1 MSASESAAPRLIES
15 LAASRAEMRGASKLL
30 FSRALACVE
39 VSADFLTCAAGMF
52 AACLINSS
60 MHTAGL
66 IDFSMRGAA
75 AAGAVVGLISIL
87 SLQREGAY
95 SGGGSLL
102 HIRETE
108 RAIRIPAQAVLLL
121 LALSLLLN
129 TRFSFVAILI
139 GLILIP
145 ALLIVQKLIF
155 SSVVRAIHAMGY
167 GVVSTVV
174 YGASG
179 AGKRV
184 VSALF
189 HSFRLG
195 LRPVAVIEDDPALDG
210 SCILEMGYRD
220 RQSIPVR
227 RGPISPEFL
236 RACGGGL
243 LIVAL
248 PNLSSQRLAE
258 AADAAEQ
265 VGLRITLLTGVE
277 LQQQLCAQPVD
288 VDGFSLTPA
297 SGSSFTSWHYAYSKR
312 VLDVA
317 LSSLLLVLTA
327 PLFLL
332 IALLIR
338 LDSPGSALFIQK
350 RVGRNGELFNMCK
363 FRSMFVNAPAYEL
376 SPTSA
381 RDPRITKIGRF
392 IRQTSLDELPQLIN
406 VLLGNM
412 SMVGPRPEMPFIV
425 RDYNS
430 QQRQRL
436 QVTPGITGLWQL
448 SADRAF
454 PIHDNIEY
462 DLYYIRNR
470 GIFMDIAIMVHTL
483 PFAIRRGV

>member
-1 MSASESAAPRLIES
+1 MSASESAAPRLLEA
-15 LAASRAEMRGASKLL
+15 LAASHRAVRGASKLL
-30 FSRALACVE
+30 FRRVLVCVE

-52 AACLINSS
+52 AACLVDNSL
-60 MHTAGL
+60 HTGSQ
-66 IDFSMRGAA
+66 IDFSLRGTA
-75 AAGAVVGLISIL
+75 AAGVVVGLLSLL
-87 SLQREGAY
+87 SLQRDGAY
-95 SGGGSLL
+95 REGGSLL
-102 HIRETE
+102 QIRETE
-108 RAIRIPAQAVLLL
+108 RAIRIPVQVMLVL

-129 TRFSFVAILI
+129 TRFSLGAALI

-155 SSVVRAIHAMGY
+155 FSVVRALHSMGY
-167 GVVSTVV
+167 GVVPTVV
-174 YGASG
+174 YGAAG

-184 VSALF
+184 VTALI

-195 LRPVAVIEDDPALDG
+195 LRPVAVIDDDPALDG
-210 SCILEMGYRD
+210 SCILEMGYR
-220 RQSIPVR
+220 RRLSVPVR
-227 RGPISPEFL
+227 TGPITPEFL
-236 RACGGGL
+236 RACEGGV

-248 PNLSSQRLAE
+248 PNLSPERLAQ
-258 AADAAEQ
+258 AANAAEQ
-265 VGLRITLLTGVE
+265 VGLRITLLSGVE
-277 LQQQLCAQPVD
+277 LQQQQCAPPVD
-288 VDGFSLTPA
+288 VDGFSLTPI
-297 SGSSFTSWHYAYSKR
+297 SEPFTSRHYAYSKR
-312 VLDVA
+312 VLDVV

-327 PLFLL
+327 PLFLM

-338 LDSPGSALFIQK
+338 VDSPGSALFIQK
-350 RVGRNGELFNMCK
+350 RVGRNGELFDVYK
-363 FRSMFVNAPAYEL
+363 FRSMYVNTPEYEH
-376 SPTSA
+376 SPTSS
-381 RDPRITKIGRF
+381 RDPRITKIGRI
-392 IRQTSLDELPQLIN
+392 IRRTSLDELPQLIN

-425 RDYNS
+425 RNYTP

-454 PIHDNIEY
+454 PIHHNIEY